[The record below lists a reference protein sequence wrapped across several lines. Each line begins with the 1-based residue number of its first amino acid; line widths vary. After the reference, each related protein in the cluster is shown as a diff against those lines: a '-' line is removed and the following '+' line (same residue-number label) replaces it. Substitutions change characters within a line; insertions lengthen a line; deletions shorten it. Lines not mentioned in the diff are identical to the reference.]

1 MVSDTPKTLL
11 LNEARLVRCQA
22 DDLLRRLQNSKRA
35 IEQRCAELGRSDPM
49 TFVTGRSSI
58 DEAID
63 AAREIIRRSDRLLLA
78 ESNGAGRSRK
88 CIARPEPA
96 IAAK

>member
-1 MVSDTPKTLL
+1 MVSDNPKTRLF
-11 LNEARLVRCQA
+11 NEARQVRCQA
-22 DDLLRRLQNSKRA
+22 DDLLKRLQDSKRA

-63 AAREIIRRSDRLLLA
+63 AAREIIRRSDRLLA
-78 ESNGAGRSRK
+78 ESNGTQRIKPR
-88 CIARPEPA
+88 IARPEPA
-96 IAAK
+96 VAAQ